1 MLKNKHRPGRTI
13 CAVYISNIS
22 VPGLYPVDIVMLF
35 YMYVSDL
42 LIGYPTVT
50 LAFLEFF
57 LAAVFFVETVLAEEI
72 SYNCKLY
79 STADVIE

>member
-1 MLKNKHRPGRTI
+1 
-13 CAVYISNIS
+13 
-22 VPGLYPVDIVMLF
+22 MLF

-50 LAFLEFF
+50 PAFLEFF